1 MVDVNNPKVLLLQH
15 SKRCVRLILEAVRDG
30 NVGEDELDTLRFR
43 LDWII
48 NMMTRSA
55 CSLQIDN
62 ELLQTLIHAAN
73 LLGEADKDIYH
84 CYRIG
89 RIFSGERGRPKYNIS
104 REQLELYLHYGFS
117 LSKISEMLFVSTKTV
132 SRRIEEFNIKSMAF
146 SDLSNE
152 DLDTV
157 VSEIMREF
165 PNCGSKRM
173 SGFLLARGL
182 RIQQARVRE
191 ALRRTDPDGVLL
203 RSLQLRTIAR
213 RRYNVKSPLS
223 LWHLDGHH
231 KLIR

>member
-1 MVDVNNPKVLLLQH
+1 MVDENNPKVLLLQH
-15 SKRCVRLILEAVRDG
+15 SKRCVRSVLEAVGDG
-30 NVGEDELDTLRFR
+30 NVSGDELDALRFR
-43 LDWII
+43 LDWVI

-55 CSLQIDN
+55 GSFQIDN
-62 ELLQTLIHAAN
+62 ELIQTLIHAAN
-73 LLGEADKDIYH
+73 LLGEADNDIYH
-84 CYRIG
+84 CCRTG
-89 RIFSGERGRPKYNIS
+89 RIFSGNRGRPKYNIS

-132 SRRIEEFNIKSMAF
+132 RRRIEEFNINPKPF
-146 SDLSNE
+146 SNLSNE
-152 DLDTV
+152 DLDAV
-157 VSEIMREF
+157 VSEILSEF

-173 SGFLLARGL
+173 AGFLLAKGL

-191 ALRRTDPDGVLL
+191 TLRRTDPDGVLL
-203 RSLQLRTIAR
+203 RSLQLRMIAR

>member
-1 MVDVNNPKVLLLQH
+1 MPRFNVATYVKEQKRLREKVVLENRQLKLLQDEI
-15 SKRCVRLILEAVRDG
+15 SAAAKLKEERNLTGLEKSTEGLI
-30 NVGEDELDTLRFR
+30 TR

-55 CSLQIDN
+55 SSLQIDN
-62 ELLQTLIHAAN
+62 ELLQTLIHSAN
-73 LLGEADKDIYH
+73 SLGEADKDIYH
-84 CYRIG
+84 CYRVG

-117 LSKISEMLFVSTKTV
+117 LGKISEMLFVSTKTV
-132 SRRIEEFNIKSMAF
+132 RHRIEEFNIKSMAF

-182 RIQQARVRE
+182 QIQQARVRE

-213 RRYNVKSPLS
+213 
-223 LWHLDGHH
+223 
-231 KLIR
+231 

>member
-1 MVDVNNPKVLLLQH
+1 
-15 SKRCVRLILEAVRDG
+15 
-30 NVGEDELDTLRFR
+30 
-43 LDWII
+43 
-48 NMMTRSA
+48 MTRSA

-165 PNCGSKRM
+165 PNCASKRMSIRM

-223 LWHLDGHH
+223 SWHLDGHH

>member
-1 MVDVNNPKVLLLQH
+1 
-15 SKRCVRLILEAVRDG
+15 
-30 NVGEDELDTLRFR
+30 
-43 LDWII
+43 
-48 NMMTRSA
+48 
-55 CSLQIDN
+55 
-62 ELLQTLIHAAN
+62 
-73 LLGEADKDIYH
+73 
-84 CYRIG
+84 
-89 RIFSGERGRPKYNIS
+89 
-104 REQLELYLHYGFS
+104 
-117 LSKISEMLFVSTKTV
+117 
-132 SRRIEEFNIKSMAF
+132 
-146 SDLSNE
+146 LSNE

>member
-15 SKRCVRLILEAVRDG
+15 SKRCVRLILEAVHDG

-73 LLGEADKDIYH
+73 LFGEADKDIY
-84 CYRIG
+84 C
-89 RIFSGERGRPKYNIS
+89 RPKYNIS

-117 LSKISEMLFVSTKTV
+117 LSKISEMIFVSTKTV
-132 SRRIEEFNIKSMAF
+132 RRRIEEFNIKSMAF

-182 RIQQARVRE
+182 QIQQARVRE